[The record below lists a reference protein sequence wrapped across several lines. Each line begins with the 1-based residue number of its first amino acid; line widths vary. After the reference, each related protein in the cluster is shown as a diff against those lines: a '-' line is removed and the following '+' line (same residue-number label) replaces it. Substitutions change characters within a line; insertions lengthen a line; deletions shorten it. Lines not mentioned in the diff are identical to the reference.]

1 MADNKNPT
9 HTATVYGEGFQQTV
23 PTNGVEGCTAVHR
36 QIAQKRDQ
44 NTSMICTEGG
54 PDSLNVV
61 ANGTCEVVDTGVL
74 QHVGLAEQKP
84 PVCRTN
90 TFKPGS

>member
-1 MADNKNPT
+1 MADNKKPT

-23 PTNGVEGCTAVHR
+23 PTNGVEGCTAAMNEV
-36 QIAQKRDQ
+36 AQKRNQD
-44 NTSMICTEGG
+44 TSMICAVGG
-54 PDSLNVV
+54 PQSLDVV
-61 ANGTCEVVDTGVL
+61 ANGTCDVDTGPL
-74 QHVGLAEQKP
+74 QRVGLAEQKP